1 MAKLCHAERNSLGL
15 PIKLSSIR
23 RFFKLPFLR
32 WVPEYQQP
40 GVVRADL
47 LAGLTGAVVVLPQ
60 GIAFALLAGMPPHY
74 GLYAAMVPCITA
86 ALFGSSR
93 LMVTGPAN
101 AISLTTMALIAP
113 LAIPES
119 QHYVALVL
127 TLSFLIGAI
136 QIALGLGGAG
146 KWVEKVPHSVIVGFT
161 AGAAVLIINSQVGTL
176 LGIEINR
183 GTNVL
188 DTIGQSM
195 SAIKNGQWR
204 PEVLLLVVITLIV
217 MRLWKP
223 LNQWVPAML
232 IAVIV
237 GSVAL
242 LVLEKYFPVFDQIR
256 RVSAI
261 PGALPPL
268 SFPQLTIDHLQILF
282 GPVLVMT
289 LLASTEAMAIARAV
303 ALKRNDSFDANQEF
317 VGQGLA
323 NVAGS
328 FFSAYPSSGSFNRS
342 GVNLAANAKTPLS
355 AISAALFLIIILAF
369 ISPLAEY
376 LPYAVIAAL
385 LLAVAWSLIDVK
397 QIRHEINLGPREWI
411 PMLIT
416 GLGTV
421 LISLEW
427 AVLGGICMAA
437 IAKRWPASAK

>member
-1 MAKLCHAERNSLGL
+1 MCHVEPKDLG
-15 PIKLSSIR
+15 SSIQLSLNR
-23 RFFKLPFLR
+23 RFFHLPFLR
-32 WVPEYQQP
+32 WLPEYKRP

-47 LAGLTGAVVVLPQ
+47 LAGLTGAIVVLPQ

-74 GLYAAMVPCITA
+74 GLYAAMVPCIIA

-93 LMVTGPAN
+93 TMVTGPAN
-101 AISLTTMALIAP
+101 AISLTTMALMAP

-119 QHYVALVL
+119 EQYVVLVL
-127 TLSFLIGAI
+127 TLSFLVGII
-136 QIALGLGGAG
+136 QITLGFGGAG

-161 AGAAVLIINSQVGTL
+161 AGAAILIINSQVGTL
-176 LGIEINR
+176 LGIDIQR
-183 GTNVL
+183 GSSVL
-188 DTIGQSM
+188 DTVTKTFT
-195 SAIKNGQWR
+195 AIQQGQWR
-204 PEVLLLVVITLIV
+204 PEVLVLVLITLAS
-217 MRLWKP
+217 MYLWKP

-232 IAVIV
+232 IGVIV
-237 GSVAL
+237 GSIAL
-242 LVLEKYFPVFDQIR
+242 LVLERYFPAFDQIR

-268 SFPQLTIDHLQILF
+268 SFPQLSLDHLQLLF

-303 ALKRNDSFDANQEF
+303 ALKRGDSFDANQEF
-317 VGQGLA
+317 IGQGCA

-342 GVNLAANAKTPLS
+342 GVNLAANAQTPLS
-355 AISAALFLIIILAF
+355 AICAALFLIAILAF
-369 ISPLAEY
+369 VSPLAEY

-385 LLAVAWSLIDVK
+385 LLAVAWNLIDVK
-397 QIRHEINLGPREWI
+397 QIRHEIQSGPREWI

-416 GLGTV
+416 GLGTI

-427 AVLGGICMAA
+427 AILIGICVAA
-437 IAKRWPASAK
+437 VAQRWPPSAK

>member
-1 MAKLCHAERNSLGL
+1 M
-15 PIKLSSIR
+15 
-23 RFFKLPFLR
+23 RFSLPFTR
-32 WVPEYQQP
+32 WLPEYQKP

-47 LAGLTGAVVVLPQ
+47 LAGLTGAIVVLPQ

-74 GLYAAMVPCITA
+74 GLYAAMVPCIIA

-119 QHYVALVL
+119 EHYVVLVL
-127 TLSFLIGAI
+127 TLSFLIGVI

-176 LGIEINR
+176 LGIEIAR
-183 GTNVL
+183 GTSVV
-188 DTIGQSM
+188 DTIVQTII
-195 SAIKNGQWR
+195 AIHQGQWR
-204 PEVLLLVVITLIV
+204 PQVLALVLITLV
-217 MRLWKP
+217 TMRLWKP
-223 LNQWVPAML
+223 LNRWIPAML
-232 IAVIV
+232 IAVIT

-242 LVLEKYFPVFDQIR
+242 LVLEQYFTEFSGIR

-268 SFPQLTIDHLQILF
+268 SYPVLSLEHLQLLF

-289 LLASTEAMAIARAV
+289 LLASTEAMAIARAL

-317 VGQGLA
+317 IGQGLA
-323 NVAGS
+323 NVGGS

-342 GVNLAANAKTPLS
+342 GVNLAANAQTPLA
-355 AISAALFLIIILAF
+355 AICAAVFLLVILIF
-369 ISPLAEY
+369 VSPLAEH

-385 LLAVAWSLIDVK
+385 LLAVAWNLIDLR
-397 QIRHEINLGPREWI
+397 QIRHEFRSGAQEWI
-411 PMLIT
+411 PMVIT
-416 GLGTV
+416 GVGTV
-421 LISLEW
+421 TISLEW
-427 AVLGGICMAA
+427 AVLAGICSAA
-437 IAKRWPASAK
+437 IAKRIGASAK

>member
-1 MAKLCHAERNSLGL
+1 L
-15 PIKLSSIR
+15 
-23 RFFKLPFLR
+23 RFSLPFTR
-32 WVPEYQQP
+32 WLPEYQKP

-47 LAGLTGAVVVLPQ
+47 LAGLTGAIVVLPQ

-74 GLYAAMVPCITA
+74 GLYAAMVPCIIA

-119 QHYVALVL
+119 EHYVVLVL
-127 TLSFLIGAI
+127 TLSFLIGVI

-176 LGIEINR
+176 LGIEIAR
-183 GTNVL
+183 GTSVV
-188 DTIGQSM
+188 DTIVQTII
-195 SAIKNGQWR
+195 AIHQGQWR
-204 PEVLLLVVITLIV
+204 PQVLALVLITLV
-217 MRLWKP
+217 TMRLWKP
-223 LNQWVPAML
+223 LNRWIPAML
-232 IAVIV
+232 IAVIT

-242 LVLEKYFPVFDQIR
+242 LVLEQYFTEFSGIR
-256 RVSAI
+256 KVSAI

-268 SFPQLTIDHLQILF
+268 SYPVLSLEHLQLLF

-289 LLASTEAMAIARAV
+289 LLASTEAMAIARAL

-317 VGQGLA
+317 IGQGLA
-323 NVAGS
+323 NVGGS

-342 GVNLAANAKTPLS
+342 GVNLAANAQTPLA
-355 AISAALFLIIILAF
+355 AICAAVFLLVILIF
-369 ISPLAEY
+369 VSPLAEH

-385 LLAVAWSLIDVK
+385 LLAVAWNLIDLR
-397 QIRHEINLGPREWI
+397 QIRHEFRSGAQEWI
-411 PMLIT
+411 PMVIT
-416 GLGTV
+416 GVGTV
-421 LISLEW
+421 TISLEW
-427 AVLGGICMAA
+427 AVLAGICSAA
-437 IAKRWPASAK
+437 IAKRIGASAK